1 MQDAV
6 KQIADWLGTGSLN
19 IFGVPFSGK
28 DTQGR
33 AMAKLLHA
41 QFLSSG
47 HILRGSQ
54 KVASSIDKGN
64 LAPTKDF
71 YDIVLP
77 QFSKAE
83 YAGKP
88 LILSSIGRWHGE
100 EEMVMSALEQAK
112 HTLKAVI
119 FLDIPDSEIITRYNQ
134 SIKLNDR
141 GDRKDDTQDV
151 IQKRIDEFNQKT
163 RPVVDFYKSKG
174 LLITIDGT
182 ADRNRVTEDIIN
194 KLLALAKG
202 S

>member
-6 KQIADWLGTGSLN
+6 KQIAEWLGTGSIN

-28 DTQGR
+28 DTQGQ
-33 AMAKLLHA
+33 ALAKLLNAH
-41 QFLSSG
+41 FLSSG
-47 HILRGSQ
+47 HILRESQ
-54 KVASSIDKGN
+54 QVASSIDMGN

-71 YDIVLP
+71 IDIVLP
-77 QFSKAE
+77 QFLKAE

-88 LILSSIGRWHGE
+88 LILSSVGRWHGE
-100 EEMVMSALEQAK
+100 EKMVISALEQAN
-112 HTLKAVI
+112 HQLKAVI

-134 SIKLNDR
+134 SIKLSDR

-163 RPVVDFYKSKG
+163 RPVIDFYNNKE

-182 ADRNRVTEDIIN
+182 ADRQNVTEDIIN
-194 KLLALAKG
+194 KLLAFARAT
-202 S
+202 